1 MTEWILVMVGAAL
14 GAPSRW
20 LTDGFTQARH
30 DSVFPWGTFTVNI
43 AGSLLLGF
51 LLGASLEG
59 DDFTRLMALAGTGF
73 CGAFTTFSTFAY
85 ESVVLAEEG
94 SSLVAVLNLVGS
106 VLAGLAAAFA
116 GWAVAAAVL

>member
-1 MTEWILVMVGAAL
+1 MTVWLLVVLGAAL

-20 LTDGFTQARH
+20 LLDGYIQARH
-30 DSVFPWGTFTVNI
+30 DSVMPWGTFTINVI
-43 AGSLLLGF
+43 GSFLLGL

-59 DDFTRLMALAGTGF
+59 EQLTRLVALLGTGF

-94 SSLVAVLNLVGS
+94 SSPIAVLNVVGS
-106 VLAGLAAAFA
+106 VVVGLAVAFA
-116 GWAVAAAVL
+116 GWGLAGAVF